1 MLSNP
6 VLAKTMVI
14 NADLG
19 EGCSHD
25 ADLFKLVDWAN
36 IACGGHTGDEQSI
49 QRACTLALEHNVQVG
64 AHPSYPDK
72 AGFGRLKPEEDPGQ
86 LLDEL
91 KRQMDL
97 FENIAAKMGCTTSH
111 FKPHGQLYNDAAFDQ
126 ETAALLIELAKAYP
140 HLRLL
145 ALAESPQVALTRAQG
160 IAVIEEAFP
169 DRAYQ
174 ANGALVPRS
183 QKGAV
188 LDDPKKVK
196 SQAAAMMRLGP
207 IECIDGS
214 SLVIRAQTLCV
225 HGDTPQALANA
236 QVVRQAVQEHDR
248 DAFSGAD

>member
-1 MLSNP
+1 MPSNP
-6 VLAKTMVI
+6 VLAKIMVI

-36 IACGGHTGDEQSI
+36 IACGGHAGDEQSI
-49 QRACTLALEHNVQVG
+49 RQACALALEHNVQVG

-72 AGFGRLKPEEDPGQ
+72 AGFGRAKPEGEAGQ

-97 FENIAAKMGCTTSH
+97 FENIAAKMGFSTSH
-111 FKPHGQLYNDAAFDQ
+111 FKPHGQLYNDAAFQQ

-174 ANGALVPRS
+174 ANGALLPRS
-183 QKGAV
+183 QAGAV
-188 LDDPKKVK
+188 LDDPEKVK
-196 SQAAAMMRLGP
+196 AQAAALMRMGP

-214 SLVIRAQTLCV
+214 SLVVHAQTLCV
-225 HGDTPQALANA
+225 HGDTPKALANA
-236 QVVRQAVQEHDR
+236 RAVRLAVEEHDR
-248 DAFSGAD
+248 DAFSGAN